1 MKRKAKRCQLKEA
14 RRRPSGS
21 RRKFVA
27 PRTAEE
33 FFAMPER
40 LQDDW
45 NRTNHVIA
53 RMKANEVSL
62 RQAAREFEISPRK
75 VVRLA
80 GSALRKRSN
89 GRYAPKPKDA
99 RLRVMIVLTAE
110 GMQELALRDSRQASL
125 LAEYW
130 DAVQRYLQRG
140 DDSALLKFRGQHV
153 TDVSGGK
160 IPLLTDVAELDIHG
174 NAGNLSFE
182 SLYARAS

>member
-1 MKRKAKRCQLKEA
+1 MKRKLNHRYRKVT
-14 RRRPSGS
+14 RRPSRS

-40 LQDDW
+40 LQDEW
-45 NRTNHVIA
+45 NRTNHVIS
-53 RMKANEVSL
+53 RMRADGVSL
-62 RQAAREFEISPRK
+62 SQAARDFEISPRK
-75 VVRLA
+75 VARLA
-80 GSALRKRSN
+80 GSALPKRSS
-89 GRYAPKPKDA
+89 GRYAAKANDT
-99 RLRVMIVLTAE
+99 RLRVMVALTPD
-110 GMQELALRDSRQASL
+110 GLQGIALRDSRQASR

-140 DDSALLKFRGQHV
+140 DDSAVRKFRGQHIM
-153 TDVSGGK
+153 DASGGK
-160 IPLLTDVAELDIHG
+160 IPLLTDIGELDVQG